1 MTESLAPSI
10 LRGKTA
16 LVTGSTSGIGLEIAR
31 ALAGAGAD
39 VIVNG
44 FGDVEAARAVIG
56 AAGGRVGYHSADL
69 TKVHE
74 IAALMAYAE
83 AEHGGVDVLINNA
96 GIQHVATI
104 EEFPPEQWD
113 AILAIN
119 LTAAFHTTRLALPRM
134 RERDWGRIIN
144 VASVHGLVGSMHK
157 AAYVA
162 AKHGLLGL
170 TKVTA
175 LETARSGVTCN
186 AVCPGW
192 VETALVQRQVEARA
206 ARDGIQEAAA
216 RDALLS
222 EKQPSGSFV
231 SVEQLAALT
240 VFLCSPSASQVRG
253 AAWNIDGGWTAQ

>member
-1 MTESLAPSI
+1 MTESLAPPL

-16 LVTGSTSGIGLEIAR
+16 LVTGSTSGIGLEVAC
-31 ALAGAGAD
+31 ALAVAGAD

-44 FGDVEAARAVIG
+44 FGEVDAARAAIG
-56 AAGGRVGYHSADL
+56 KAGGRVSYHAADL
-69 TKVHE
+69 SKAGE

-83 AEHGGVDVLINNA
+83 AEHGGVDVLVNNA
-96 GIQHVATI
+96 GIQHTAAV
-104 EEFPPEQWD
+104 EDFPPERWD

-134 RERDWGRIIN
+134 RARDWGRIIN
-144 VASVHGLVGSMHK
+144 VASVHGLVGSLHK

-175 LETARSGVTCN
+175 LETARTGVTCN

-192 VETALVQRQVEARA
+192 VETPLVQRQVEARA
-206 ARDGIQEAAA
+206 VRDDVEQAVA
-216 RDALLS
+216 RDALVS
-222 EKQPSGSFV
+222 EKQPSGAFV
-231 SVEQLAALT
+231 SVEQLAAVA